1 MNECFV
7 YPETYAEKEDRIAEE
22 DKCMDYITIHTTT
35 GIDVKVQIKQELKR
49 NLIFGIQSRPAI
61 GMILSF
67 FGFSHEVFE
76 LMQTLSHSTR
86 AFIFNAERLN
96 GFLVK
101 LDICQILHD
110 AYESGELEQAEK
122 HQSFN
127 LMCLQTELLKKRN
140 TNQALHYLSETYPHL
155 YRYVMVNSRQTEKL
169 E

>member
-1 MNECFV
+1 VSECFV
-7 YPETYAEKEDRIAEE
+7 YPKTRVEKRARIAEE
-22 DKCMDYITIHTTT
+22 ANCTNCITIHTTT
-35 GIDVKVQIKQELKR
+35 GIDVKVQIKWELKR

-86 AFIFNAERLN
+86 AFIYNAERLN

-110 AYESGELEQAEK
+110 AYESGELKQAIK
-122 HQSFN
+122 HQYFN
-127 LMCLQTELLKKRN
+127 LLCVQTVIFKKRN
-140 TNQALHYLSETYPHL
+140 TNQALNYLSETYPHL
-155 YRYVMVNSRQTEKL
+155 YRCVLVNSRQTEKL
-169 E
+169 K

>member
-1 MNECFV
+1 M
-7 YPETYAEKEDRIAEE
+7 AEKRARIAEE
-22 DKCMDYITIHTTT
+22 DKCNDY
-35 GIDVKVQIKQELKR
+35 IDVKVPIKEELKK

-67 FGFSHEVFE
+67 FGYSYEVFE

-101 LDICQILHD
+101 LDIFQILHD

-127 LMCLQTELLKKRN
+127 LKCVQTELIKKRN
-140 TNQALHYLSETYPHL
+140 TNKALHYLSETYPHL
-155 YRYVMVNSRQTEKL
+155 YRCVMVNSR
-169 E
+169 

>member
-1 MNECFV
+1 MMQIKAEEFARLQTRAATEKFIVQPETTNDELIVRYSRVSQCFV
-7 YPETYAEKEDRIAEE
+7 YPETMSEKRARIAEE

-61 GMILSF
+61 GMIFSF
-67 FGFSHEVFE
+67 FGFSHEVLE

-122 HQSFN
+122 H
-127 LMCLQTELLKKRN
+127 
-140 TNQALHYLSETYPHL
+140 
-155 YRYVMVNSRQTEKL
+155 
-169 E
+169 